1 MELAQSIYESSKK
14 YTNYTAN
21 NLSKLIR
28 NKSLSTK
35 EKDVADELKRLM
47 VEASFDEVRIDGL
60 GNVIGRIGKGKKIIA
75 LDGHIDTVDVGNREN
90 WSFDPLGGEVKD
102 GFVYGRGSV
111 DQKGGP
117 AAFVTAGKNI
127 EGNWLDE

>member
-35 EKDVADELKRLM
+35 EKDVANELKRMM
-47 VEASFDEVRIDGL
+47 VDASFDEVRIDGL
-60 GNVIGRIGKGKKIIA
+60 GNVVGRIGNGKKIIA
-75 LDGHIDTVDVGNREN
+75 LDGHIDTVDFGNLDN
-90 WSFDPLGGEVKD
+90 WHFDPISGEVKD
-102 GFVYGRGSV
+102 GFVRGR
-111 DQKGGP
+111 
-117 AAFVTAGKNI
+117 
-127 EGNWLDE
+127 